1 LIVAALR
8 GAKPII
14 LWLVSLP
21 PAQVNLVNSE
31 VADHAA
37 GYPTLPGT
45 RLASVSLTTANA
57 SPWATSSR
65 TQSGLEGRVAA
76 DSGRLEDSRPLATQN
91 QHKSGFGRRA
101 TRG

>member
-1 LIVAALR
+1 MAALR

-31 VADHAA
+31 VADQTA

-57 SPWATSSR
+57 SP
-65 TQSGLEGRVAA
+65 
-76 DSGRLEDSRPLATQN
+76 
-91 QHKSGFGRRA
+91 
-101 TRG
+101 